1 MQKTTI
7 YRLFGKRAL
16 DILVSGMALII
27 LSPVIVMVSLLL
39 WLAYGGHSPFFLQR
53 RPGYKGKI
61 FKVVKFRTM
70 NNACDANGNL
80 LDDDHR
86 MTRLGMIVRATS
98 IDELPQFWNVL
109 VGDMSLIGPRPLLE
123 KYMPL
128 YSDEQMRR
136 HDVRPGITGW
146 AQCHGRNAISWQRK
160 FELDVWYVDNISF
173 TTDCKVVF
181 VTIKNILKADGIHQ
195 DGCTTVDAFNGYN

>member
-1 MQKTTI
+1 MQKNTI

-16 DILVSGMALII
+16 DILVSGLALII
-27 LSPVIVMVSLLL
+27 LSPVIILVCLML
-39 WLAYGGHSPFFLQR
+39 WVAYSGHSPFFVQR

-80 LDDDHR
+80 LDDDSR

-98 IDELPQFWNVL
+98 IDEIPQFWNVL

-123 KYMPL
+123 KYIPL
-128 YSDEQMRR
+128 YTTEQMRR

-160 FELDVWYVDNISF
+160 FELDVWYVDNMSF
-173 TTDCKVVF
+173 STDYKVVIE
-181 VTIKNILKADGIHQ
+181 TIKNILKADGIHQ
-195 DGCTTVDAFNGYN
+195 EGCTTVDAFNGYN